1 MSFTSLGIKT
11 FTITGLGNC
20 NGSTS
25 ASFIVIRQK
34 GEGTP
39 ENPYTISNTD
49 EWDAFVYQVNLGN
62 SYSGKYVKLMDDID
76 ISSTVGVL
84 EDKPFSG
91 TFNGGGHTI
100 TATINDNSDSGT
112 APFRYIKN
120 ATIKNLTVAGTIT
133 SNQRHMSGLVGFAD
147 SEGEGMNLIE
157 DCAVTATLNIN
168 TDYAGGIIGHGN
180 SSATTIRG
188 CVFAGTMNA
197 SNNPNVG
204 VIWGWSD
211 SGTPTLENCLEA
223 GTYTG
228 ISKLHPMG
236 LQGGSGTIDN
246 CYYVT
251 PQIGSPENACT
262 VSGAKQAYAFVSAL
276 PNLGNLEHNYGTMT
290 VYENGI
296 LYGGIYYVA
305 STTVSLADNADN
317 STTISD
323 NDGLPTNVTLVGRT
337 FYRDGDWN
345 TLCLPFS
352 LDNIYGT
359 CLQGATVKTLE
370 STGFSD
376 GTLTM
381 NFTENVN
388 GIEAGKPYIVKWEP
402 VDLSTLTTHY
412 TAQDGETL
420 TGTLG
425 ANVKISIAAGATVK
439 LQDVTINGTNDQR
452 YSWAGISC
460 LGNAT
465 IILKGT
471 NNVSG
476 FSENYSGIYV
486 PSGST
491 LTIKGSGSLTARG
504 SDIGAG
510 IGAEY
515 YIPCGNIVIEGGTI
529 NAYGGWLAAGIGG
542 SWRALCGD
550 ITITDGVTK
559 VYAESGSSEVGAIGA
574 GYYSSCGTVT
584 IGGTVGAITASSHT
598 YTGTGSGSVDVA
610 MPNLVN
616 PEFKSVINSDAPAN
630 VSTDYV
636 DFVGCYSPVSIYTA
650 GKTNLYLGANNK
662 LYYPAASDFTLNA
675 FRGYFQLNG
684 LTAGDPNADVR
695 AFVLNFDEG
704 SGESTGI
711 ISVDGAEGTVNGSDM
726 WYTLDGRK
734 LQGKPTQRG
743 IYINNGKKVA
753 IK

>member
-1 MSFTSLGIKT
+1 
-11 FTITGLGNC
+11 
-20 NGSTS
+20 
-25 ASFIVIRQK
+25 VQD
-34 GEGTP
+34 
-39 ENPYTISNTD
+39 Y
-49 EWDAFVYQVNLGN
+49 
-62 SYSGKYVKLMDDID
+62 
-76 ISSTVGVL
+76 
-84 EDKPFSG
+84 
-91 TFNGGGHTI
+91 
-100 TATINDNSDSGT
+100 
-112 APFRYIKN
+112 
-120 ATIKNLTVAGTIT
+120 
-133 SNQRHMSGLVGFAD
+133 GLVKA
-147 SEGEGMNLIE
+147 
-157 DCAVTATLNIN
+157 
-168 TDYAGGIIGHGN
+168 
-180 SSATTIRG
+180 
-188 CVFAGTMNA
+188 
-197 SNNPNVG
+197 
-204 VIWGWSD
+204 
-211 SGTPTLENCLEA
+211 
-223 GTYTG
+223 
-228 ISKLHPMG
+228 
-236 LQGGSGTIDN
+236 
-246 CYYVT
+246 
-251 PQIGSPENACT
+251 
-262 VSGAKQAYAFVSAL
+262 
-276 PNLGNLEHNYGTMT
+276 
-290 VYENGI
+290 YENGI
-296 LYGGIYYVA
+296 LYGGKYYMA
-305 STTVSLADNADN
+305 PAIISPADNADN

-323 NDGLPTNVTLVGRT
+323 NDGLPTNVTLQSRT
-337 FYRDGDWN
+337 LYRDGAWN

-574 GYYSSCGTVT
+574 GYNSSCGTVT

-636 DFVGCYSPVSIYTA
+636 DFVGTYSPVSIYTA
-650 GKTNLYLGANNK
+650 EKTNLYLGADNK
-662 LYYPAASDFTLNA
+662 LYYPTEPNFQVNA
-675 FRGYFQLNG
+675 CRGYFQLKQG
-684 LTAGDPNADVR
+684 LKAGDSADPNAGVR
-695 AFVLNFDEG
+695 AFVLNFGD
-704 SGESTGI
+704 GETTGI
-711 ISVDGAEGTVNGSDM
+711 ISVHDSGFMVNGSDA

-734 LQGKPTQRG
+734 LDGKPTRAG
-743 IYINNGKKVA
+743 VYINNGKAVV

>member
-1 MSFTSLGIKT
+1 M
-11 FTITGLGNC
+11 
-20 NGSTS
+20 
-25 ASFIVIRQK
+25 
-34 GEGTP
+34 
-39 ENPYTISNTD
+39 
-49 EWDAFVYQVNLGN
+49 
-62 SYSGKYVKLMDDID
+62 
-76 ISSTVGVL
+76 
-84 EDKPFSG
+84 
-91 TFNGGGHTI
+91 
-100 TATINDNSDSGT
+100 
-112 APFRYIKN
+112 
-120 ATIKNLTVAGTIT
+120 
-133 SNQRHMSGLVGFAD
+133 
-147 SEGEGMNLIE
+147 
-157 DCAVTATLNIN
+157 
-168 TDYAGGIIGHGN
+168 
-180 SSATTIRG
+180 
-188 CVFAGTMNA
+188 
-197 SNNPNVG
+197 
-204 VIWGWSD
+204 
-211 SGTPTLENCLEA
+211 
-223 GTYTG
+223 
-228 ISKLHPMG
+228 
-236 LQGGSGTIDN
+236 
-246 CYYVT
+246 
-251 PQIGSPENACT
+251 
-262 VSGAKQAYAFVSAL
+262 
-276 PNLGNLEHNYGTMT
+276 
-290 VYENGI
+290 
-296 LYGGIYYVA
+296 
-305 STTVSLADNADN
+305 
-317 STTISD
+317 
-323 NDGLPTNVTLVGRT
+323 
-337 FYRDGDWN
+337 
-345 TLCLPFS
+345 
-352 LDNIYGT
+352 
-359 CLQGATVKTLE
+359 KTLE

-574 GYYSSCGTVT
+574 GYNSSCGTVT

-630 VSTDYV
+630 VETDYV
-636 DFVGCYSPVSIYTA
+636 DFVGTYSPVSIA
-650 GKTNLYLGANNK
+650 GEDRSVLYLGDNST
-662 LYYPAASDFTLNA
+662 LYYPNAAKTIGA
-675 FRGYFQLNG
+675 FRAYFQLKQG
-684 LTAGDPNADVR
+684 LTAGSQSAVR
-695 AFVLNFDEG
+695 AFVLNFGDD
-704 SGESTGI
+704 SNATGI
-711 ISVDGAEGTVNGSDM
+711 ISVHDSGFMVNGSDA
-726 WYTLDGRK
+726 WYSLDGRK
-734 LQGKPTQRG
+734 LSGKPTQRG
-743 IYINNGKKVA
+743 IYINNGKKVV

>member
-1 MSFTSLGIKT
+1 M
-11 FTITGLGNC
+11 GL
-20 NGSTS
+20 
-25 ASFIVIRQK
+25 QK
-34 GEGTP
+34 
-39 ENPYTISNTD
+39 
-49 EWDAFVYQVNLGN
+49 A
-62 SYSGKYVKLMDDID
+62 
-76 ISSTVGVL
+76 
-84 EDKPFSG
+84 
-91 TFNGGGHTI
+91 
-100 TATINDNSDSGT
+100 
-112 APFRYIKN
+112 
-120 ATIKNLTVAGTIT
+120 AGTIT
-133 SNQRHMSGLVGFAD
+133 
-147 SEGEGMNLIE
+147 
-157 DCAVTATLNIN
+157 
-168 TDYAGGIIGHGN
+168 
-180 SSATTIRG
+180 
-188 CVFAGTMNA
+188 
-197 SNNPNVG
+197 
-204 VIWGWSD
+204 
-211 SGTPTLENCLEA
+211 
-223 GTYTG
+223 
-228 ISKLHPMG
+228 
-236 LQGGSGTIDN
+236 N

-262 VSGAKQAYAFVSAL
+262 VSGATKAYPMSTA
-276 PNLGNLEHNYGTMT
+276 PYYLGGQVQDYGL
-290 VYENGI
+290 VKAYENGI
-296 LYGGIYYVA
+296 LYGGKYYMA
-305 STTVSLADNADN
+305 PAIISLADNADN
-317 STTISD
+317 STTISNNGGYVAD
-323 NDGLPTNVTLVGRT
+323 VTLDGRT
-337 FYRDGDWN
+337 LYRDGAWN

-352 LDNIYGT
+352 VDDIYGT
-359 CLQGATVKTLE
+359 CLHGATVKTLT
-370 STGFSD
+370 STDFSD

-381 NFTENVN
+381 NFSEENVSA
-388 GIEAGKPYIVKWEP
+388 IEAGKPYIVKWVDNV

-439 LQDVTINGTNDQR
+439 LQDVTINGTDNR
-452 YSWAGISC
+452 NYAWAGISC

-471 NNVSG
+471 NNVRGFFENYSG
-476 FSENYSGIYV
+476 IYVPSGSTENYSGIYV

-542 SWRALCGD
+542 ANQATCGY

-559 VYAESGSSEVGAIGA
+559 VYAESGASDVDAIGA

-616 PEFKSVINSDAPAN
+616 PAFSGVIISKGTAN

-636 DFVGCYSPVSIYTA
+636 DFVGTYSPVSIYTA
-650 GKTNLYLGANNK
+650 RKTNLYLGAENT
-662 LYYPAASDFTLNA
+662 LYYPTDEKLQVNA
-675 FRGYFQLNG
+675 FRGYFQLKQG
-684 LTAGDPNADVR
+684 LTAGDPNAGVR
-695 AFVLNFDEG
+695 AFVLNFGDDDNA
-704 SGESTGI
+704 TGI
-711 ISVDGAEGTVNGSDM
+711 VSAEANSSLFTLHSSLSE

-743 IYINNGKKVA
+743 MYINKGKKVLV
-753 IK
+753 K

>member
-1 MSFTSLGIKT
+1 
-11 FTITGLGNC
+11 
-20 NGSTS
+20 
-25 ASFIVIRQK
+25 
-34 GEGTP
+34 
-39 ENPYTISNTD
+39 
-49 EWDAFVYQVNLGN
+49 
-62 SYSGKYVKLMDDID
+62 
-76 ISSTVGVL
+76 
-84 EDKPFSG
+84 
-91 TFNGGGHTI
+91 
-100 TATINDNSDSGT
+100 
-112 APFRYIKN
+112 
-120 ATIKNLTVAGTIT
+120 
-133 SNQRHMSGLVGFAD
+133 
-147 SEGEGMNLIE
+147 
-157 DCAVTATLNIN
+157 
-168 TDYAGGIIGHGN
+168 
-180 SSATTIRG
+180 
-188 CVFAGTMNA
+188 
-197 SNNPNVG
+197 
-204 VIWGWSD
+204 
-211 SGTPTLENCLEA
+211 
-223 GTYTG
+223 
-228 ISKLHPMG
+228 
-236 LQGGSGTIDN
+236 
-246 CYYVT
+246 
-251 PQIGSPENACT
+251 
-262 VSGAKQAYAFVSAL
+262 
-276 PNLGNLEHNYGTMT
+276 
-290 VYENGI
+290 
-296 LYGGIYYVA
+296 
-305 STTVSLADNADN
+305 
-317 STTISD
+317 
-323 NDGLPTNVTLVGRT
+323 
-337 FYRDGDWN
+337 
-345 TLCLPFS
+345 
-352 LDNIYGT
+352 
-359 CLQGATVKTLE
+359 
-370 STGFSD
+370 
-376 GTLTM
+376 
-381 NFTENVN
+381 
-388 GIEAGKPYIVKWEP
+388 

-630 VSTDYV
+630 IETDYV
-636 DFVGCYSPVSIYTA
+636 DFVGTYSPVSIYTA
-650 GKTNLYLGANNK
+650 RKTNLYLGAGNK
-662 LYYPAASDFTLNA
+662 LYYPTASDFKVNA
-675 FRGYFQLNG
+675 FRGYFQLKQG
-684 LTAGDPNADVR
+684 LTAGEPTSAVR
-695 AFVLNFDEG
+695 AFVLNFGDGEG
-704 SGESTGI
+704 NDNNATGI
-711 ISVDGAEGTVNGSDM
+711 ITTNSTNSTNSDNE

-734 LQGKPTQRG
+734 LGGKPTQRG
-743 IYINNGKKVA
+743 IYVHGGKKVVV
-753 IK
+753 K